1 MFGVP
6 KSSCQ
11 RRRLRHG
18 RDHATIRQA
27 KPVVWRWQA
36 RFMAE
41 GVAGLTRDKLRK
53 PGKPPLPVVTVRR
66 VVDLADSRHVEHSHA
81 QILWFRREPWRRP
94 QNSFR
99 CERPL
104 LPQPVH

>member
-1 MFGVP
+1 LPAKIILASADGCGTAEIM
-6 KSSCQ
+6 
-11 RRRLRHG
+11 RRSG
-18 RDHATIRQA
+18 KA

-41 GVAGLTRDKLRK
+41 GVAGLTRDKMRK
-53 PGKPPLPVVTVRR
+53 PGATVRR
-66 VVDLADSRHVEHSHA
+66 VVDLAGSRHVEHSHA
-81 QILWFRREPWRRP
+81 QILWFRHEPWRRP